1 MSKELLNTETKM
13 DKETWK
19 KVLNFT
25 IELIKLIIA
34 GFLGG
39 TGANVLF

>member
-1 MSKELLNTETKM
+1 MSNNVLEPETGM
-13 DKETWK
+13 SKETWK

-39 TGANVLF
+39 SATNLI